1 MAKAIPSCNKGAFA
15 HLPTGRLYL
24 SCYLYIASID
34 LLQWMPGAYRLG
46 LRPRLVYLGLFLL
59 GHMHIY
65 MSMHSPTATFLAEYA
80 SAA

>member
-24 SCYLYIASID
+24 SSYLYIASID
-34 LLQWMPGAYRLG
+34 LLQWVPVARRLVLWG
-46 LRPRLVYLGLFLL
+46 HLVYLGLFLA
-59 GHMHIY
+59 GCIHIY